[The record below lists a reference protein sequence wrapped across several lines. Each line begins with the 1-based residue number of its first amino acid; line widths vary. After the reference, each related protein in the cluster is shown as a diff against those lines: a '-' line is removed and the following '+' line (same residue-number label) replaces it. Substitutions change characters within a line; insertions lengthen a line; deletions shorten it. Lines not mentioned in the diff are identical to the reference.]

1 MIICKMYSRTFST
14 FACKSFS
21 SLVRWSSN
29 SFTRFVNTFSS
40 VFNLFSNEM
49 KLSGH
54 SLCIQHR
61 CMYVCMYVEL
71 VS

>member
-1 MIICKMYSRTFST
+1 MYVCMIICKMYSRTFST

-49 KLSGH
+49 KLKRTF
-54 SLCIQHR
+54 I
-61 CMYVCMYVEL
+61 MYTA
-71 VS
+71 